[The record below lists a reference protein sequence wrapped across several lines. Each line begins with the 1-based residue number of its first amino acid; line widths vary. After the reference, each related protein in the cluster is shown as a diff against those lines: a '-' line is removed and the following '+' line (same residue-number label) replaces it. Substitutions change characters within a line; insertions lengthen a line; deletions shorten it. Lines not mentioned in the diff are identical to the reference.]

1 MEFSINYSRPAA
13 ALVRDGRIHVDR
25 FKCTEWPDM
34 IAPARELLPVYVHF
48 PTNAGTGEVPDVD
61 AIQRVA
67 RETDTPLLNVH
78 LVARGQDWP
87 GADVNGPG
95 FAAAVADRLERD
107 VAAIT
112 DRVGAERV
120 IAENL
125 IYTGPGSEYLRP
137 AIEPHVIRTVL
148 DRTGCGL
155 LLDISHARIAAKYL
169 GVDWKDYLAQLPLER
184 MRELHVTG
192 LAQVDGVLTD
202 HEPLTEQDW
211 ADVEWAMERIRQ
223 GDWPEPWM
231 VALEYG
237 GVGGPYLR
245 RSDSKVIEEQVP
257 RLRDLV
263 ERAAKPPRKRGG

>member
-13 ALVRDGRIHVDR
+13 ALVREGRIHADR

-48 PTNAGTGEVPDVD
+48 PTNAGTGETPDVEG
-61 AIQRVA
+61 IERVA

-87 GADVNGPG
+87 GADVVDAPG
-95 FAAAVADRLERD
+95 FAGAVTDRLVRD
-107 VAAIT
+107 VAAFAQ
-112 DRVGAERV
+112 RVGRERV
-120 IAENL
+120 IVENL

-137 AIEPHVIRTVL
+137 AVEPGVIRHVL
-148 DRTGCGL
+148 DATDCGL
-155 LLDISHARIAAKYL
+155 LLDLSHARIAARYM
-169 GVDWKDYLAQLPLER
+169 GMDWKDYLSQLPLER
-184 MRELHVTG
+184 LRELHVTG
-192 LAQVDGVLTD
+192 LAEVDGVLVD

-211 ADVEWAMERIRQ
+211 ADVEWAMERIRR
-223 GDWPEPWM
+223 GDWPKPWM

-237 GVGGPYLR
+237 GVGGPYLH
-245 RSDSKVIEEQVP
+245 RSDARVIAEQVP

-263 ERAAKPPRKRGG
+263 TST